1 MMIWH
6 IFKKDWRLM
15 WRYAAGLAALHFGLM
30 AALLRIGRFHA
41 PPLIGH
47 ISFTGI
53 AALDASRELYTM
65 TNIFP
70 ILSYLASSF
79 LLVAIVQQ
87 DAIPG
92 VRQDWLVRPIRRRD
106 LFLAKLL
113 GVLLMVVTPI
123 FAADLSGA
131 LLNGFPLGQSMDA
144 ALGCSVW
151 LWFSLFLAVFAL
163 ASLTRNLMEA
173 IVAGTALA
181 GLSFV
186 LQIWRSYSLT
196 PGKFFVHGRVDWID
210 RLIGLAIILLGAAAL
225 LVLQYS
231 FRKTFTSRLLTVAI
245 LLAFLLVPSVPWQT
259 AFALEERLS
268 PNAAAGNTVSVSF
281 VPDHGAPQ
289 DGPVGPR
296 PYDRGDASV
305 MLPIRV
311 TGVPDGALLYGEA
324 STVRVITQDGK
335 NQMTEERS
343 PPLGVQMGIP
353 LLRTDEI
360 GKNDKPFTYALR
372 VPRDLYTRIAGQS
385 VRLEIDNYLTLLKL
399 ADTQTLPATGG
410 DQRTR
415 GLGWCG
421 TKISDAGG
429 EILVGCIQAGS
440 EPSCGSAVLEHV
452 PTGAHNPPIAIC
464 VSPDY
469 SPFGF
474 RYGPDALSRFTETLP
489 FGNPAGVD
497 TYPVKEPMLPES
509 RVTLKLYE
517 AEDHFERQLTIP
529 QIRLRDWAA
538 AE

>member
-1 MMIWH
+1 MIWH
-6 IFKKDWRLM
+6 IFKKDWKLM
-15 WRYAAGLAALHFGLM
+15 WPYAAGLAALQFGFM
-30 AALLRIGRFHA
+30 ATLARIGRFHA
-41 PPLIGH
+41 PPLMGR

-79 LLVAIVQQ
+79 LIVAIVQQ
-87 DAIPG
+87 DVIPG
-92 VRQDWLVRPIRRRD
+92 VRQDWLVRPIRRLD
-106 LFLAKLL
+106 LFLAKLA
-113 GVLLMVVTPI
+113 GVLLMALLPI

-131 LLNGFPLGQSMDA
+131 LLNGFPLGQSLDA
-144 ALGCSVW
+144 ALGRSVW

-181 GLSFV
+181 GVSFV

-196 PGKFFVHGRVDWID
+196 PAMFFVHGRVDWID
-210 RLIGLAIILLGAAAL
+210 RLIGLAIVLVGTAAL
-225 LVLQYS
+225 LALQYS
-231 FRKTFTSRLLTVAI
+231 FRKTFTSRLLTVGVI
-245 LLAFLLVPSVPWQT
+245 LIFLLVPAVPWQT

-268 PNAAAGNTVSVSF
+268 QNPASGNTVRVSF
-281 VPDHGAPQ
+281 VSDHETPR
-289 DGPVGPR
+289 DEPVGPR
-296 PYDRGDASV
+296 LYDRGDASV

-311 TGVPDGALLYGEA
+311 TGIPDGAVLYGEA
-324 STVRVITQDGK
+324 STVRIITQDGHEQM
-335 NQMTEERS
+335 NQERS
-343 PPLGVQMGIP
+343 PPRGYQMGIP

-360 GKNDKPFTYALR
+360 GKGGKPFTYALR
-372 VPRDLYTRIAGQS
+372 VPRGLYSRIADQP
-385 VRLEIDNYLTLLKL
+385 VRLEIDHYLTLLKL

-421 TKISDAGG
+421 TKITGAGG
-429 EILVGCIQAGS
+429 EILVGCIQTGPM
-440 EPSCGSAVLEHV
+440 PSCGSAVLEHI
-452 PTGAHNPPIAIC
+452 PTGAHNPPIVIC
-464 VSPDY
+464 SRPDY

-509 RVTLKLYE
+509 QVELKMYA

-529 QIRLRDWAA
+529 QIRLSEWAA

>member
-6 IFKKDWRLM
+6 IFKKDCRLM

-30 AALLRIGRFHA
+30 AALLRTGRFRAA
-41 PPLIGH
+41 PLANFFQPRVAVPTDWDKT
-47 ISFTGI
+47 FY
-53 AALDASRELYTM
+53 ALF
-65 TNIFP
+65 NVFP
-70 ILSYLASSF
+70 ILSYLATA
-79 LLVAIVQQ
+79 LLIVAIVQQ

-113 GVLLMVVTPI
+113 AVLSMVLGPI

-144 ALGCSVW
+144 ALGRSVW

-163 ASLTRNLMEA
+163 ASLTRNLMET

-181 GLSFV
+181 GVYFL
-186 LQIWRSYSLT
+186 LQTWKSYTL
-196 PGKFFVHGRVDWID
+196 PQAFFIHGQVDWMD
-210 RLIGLAIILLGAAAL
+210 RLIGLSIILIGASTLLG
-225 LVLQYS
+225 LQYS
-231 FRKTFTSRLLTVAI
+231 VRNTFTSRLLTAGFVLI
-245 LLAFLLVPSVPWQT
+245 FTLVPSVPWQT

-268 PNAAAGNTVSVSF
+268 SNPAASNAISVSF
-281 VPDHGAPQ
+281 VSDHETPR
-289 DGPVGPR
+289 DEPVGPR
-296 PYDRGDASV
+296 FYDGGDASV

-311 TGVPDGALLYGEA
+311 TGIPDGATLYGEA
-324 STVRVITQDGK
+324 STIRVITPDGHD
-335 NQMTEERS
+335 QMNEEPS
-343 PPLGVQMGIP
+343 PWREYQIGIP
-353 LLRTDEI
+353 LLRMDEI
-360 GKNDKPFTYALR
+360 RKSDKPFTYALR
-372 VPRDLYTRIAGQS
+372 LPRNVYSRIADQP
-385 VRLEIDNYLTLLKL
+385 VRLEMDFYLTLLKL
-399 ADTQTLPATGG
+399 ADTQTLAATGG

-421 TKISDAGG
+421 TKISEAGG
-429 EILVGCIQAGS
+429 EIQVGCIQTG
-440 EPSCGSAVLEHV
+440 PTPTCGSAVLEYML
-452 PTGAHNPPIAIC
+452 TGAHNPPIEIC
-464 VSPDY
+464 ARPDY

-509 RVTLKLYE
+509 RVKLKMYE
-517 AEDHFERQLTIP
+517 AEDHFERQLAIP
-529 QIRLRDWAA
+529 QIRLREWAA

>member
-1 MMIWH
+1 MIIWH

-30 AALLRIGRFHA
+30 AALLRIGRLRAA
-41 PPLIGH
+41 PLNWIQPVGLPAMQGDHTLYALI
-47 ISFTGI
+47 
-53 AALDASRELYTM
+53 
-65 TNIFP
+65 NVFP

-79 LLVAIVQQ
+79 MLVAIVQQ

-106 LFLAKLL
+106 LFLAKFL
-113 GVLLMVVTPI
+113 GVLLMVVAPI

-144 ALGCSVW
+144 ALGRSVW
-151 LWFSLFLAVFAL
+151 LWFNLFLAVFAL

-181 GLSFV
+181 GVYFV
-186 LQIWRSYSLT
+186 SQIWRSYT
-196 PGKFFVHGRVDWID
+196 PQVFFVHGRVDWID
-210 RLIGLAIILLGAAAL
+210 RLIGLAIILLGASAL
-225 LVLQYS
+225 LAVQYS

-245 LLAFLLVPSVPWQT
+245 LLVFLLVPAVPWQT

-268 PNAAAGNTVSVSF
+268 PSAAAGNTVSISF
-281 VPDHGAPQ
+281 VPDHGTSQ

-311 TGVPDGALLYGEA
+311 TGVPDGAILYGEA
-324 STVRVITQDGK
+324 STVRVITQDGQR
-335 NQMTEERS
+335 QMTEERS

-360 GKNDKPFTYALR
+360 GKSDKPFTYAIR
-372 VPRDLYTRIAGQS
+372 VPRNLYARIADQS
-385 VRLEIDNYLTLLKL
+385 VRLEIDYYLTLLKL
-399 ADTQTLPATGG
+399 ADMQTLPATGG
-410 DQRTR
+410 DQRSR

-429 EILVGCIQAGS
+429 EILVGCIQAGAA
-440 EPSCGSAVLEHV
+440 PSCGTAVLEYI
-452 PTGAHNPPIAIC
+452 PTGAHNPPVGIC
-464 VSPDY
+464 VRPDY

-474 RYGPDALSRFTETLP
+474 RFGADALSRFTETLP

-509 RVTLKLYE
+509 QVKLKIYQ
-517 AEDHFERQLTIP
+517 AEDHCERQLAIP
-529 QIRLRDWAA
+529 QIRLRDWAS

>member
-1 MMIWH
+1 MIWH

-15 WRYAAGLAALHFGLM
+15 WRYAAGLAALQFGLM

-41 PPLIGH
+41 PPLRGLIA
-47 ISFTGI
+47 FTNI

-79 LLVAIVQQ
+79 LIIAIVQQ

-106 LFLAKLL
+106 LLLAKFL
-113 GVLLMVVTPI
+113 GVLLMVVAPI

-131 LLNGFPLGQSMDA
+131 LLNEFPLGQSLDA
-144 ALGCSVW
+144 ALGRSVW

-181 GLSFV
+181 GVYFV
-186 LQIWRSYSLT
+186 SQIWRSYT
-196 PGKFFVHGRVDWID
+196 PQVFFVHGRIDWID
-210 RLIGLAIILLGAAAL
+210 HLIGLAIILAGAATL
-225 LVLQYS
+225 LALQYS
-231 FRKTFTSRLLTVAI
+231 FRKTFTSRLLIVAI
-245 LLAFLLVPSVPWQT
+245 LLVFLLVPSVPWLT

-281 VPDHGAPQ
+281 VPDHATPQ
-289 DGPVGPR
+289 DGPVGPK
-296 PYDRGDASV
+296 PYDRGDASI

-311 TGVPDGALLYGEA
+311 TGVPDGAILYGEA
-324 STVRVITQDGK
+324 STVRVITQDGH
-335 NQMTEERS
+335 NQMTEDRV

-353 LLRTDEI
+353 LQRTDEI
-360 GKNDKPFTYALR
+360 GKSDKPFTYALR
-372 VPRDLYTRIAGQS
+372 IPRDLYARIADQS

-410 DQRTR
+410 DQRSR

-421 TKISDAGG
+421 TRISEGGG
-429 EILVGCIQAGS
+429 EIQVGCIQAGAP
-440 EPSCGSAVLEHV
+440 PSCGSAVLEHI
-452 PTGAHNPPIAIC
+452 PTGARNPPIAIC
-464 VSPDY
+464 VRPDY

-497 TYPVKEPMLPES
+497 TYQVKEPMLPDS
-509 RVTLKLYE
+509 RVKLKIYE
-517 AEDHFERQLTIP
+517 AEDHFERQLAIP